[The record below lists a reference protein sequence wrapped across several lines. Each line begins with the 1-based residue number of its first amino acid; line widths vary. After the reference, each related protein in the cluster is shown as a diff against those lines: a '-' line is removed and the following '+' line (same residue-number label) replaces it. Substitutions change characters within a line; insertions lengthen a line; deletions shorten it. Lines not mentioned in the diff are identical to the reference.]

1 MLHPE
6 FKLSSSK
13 KQLQRTC
20 KTFPTG
26 APVLSS
32 VQMEERCWICLARLT
47 GLGLPF
53 PEGDSGY
60 ETCSQSRPCLQALCP
75 SVLLVSGLQSGLEL
89 GTEVCEAH
97 CTPIFRVLCKNLG
110 EALLFWCEM
119 AHLQKTTPVKMQWS
133 GMPGLFLKC
142 HFLIKGSG
150 IICLDRPD
158 CTTA

>member
-60 ETCSQSRPCLQALCP
+60 ETCSQSCPCLQALCP

-97 CTPIFRVLCKNLG
+97 CTPIFQG
-110 EALLFWCEM
+110 A
-119 AHLQKTTPVKMQWS
+119 LQKPRGGFT
-133 GMPGLFLKC
+133 FLV
-142 HFLIKGSG
+142 
-150 IICLDRPD
+150 
-158 CTTA
+158 